1 MKSHHVL
8 SRYAVIVASALAAT
22 AADAGAQNTPP
33 NRAPAEIRT
42 SASADRSLD
51 PDLAIV
57 TVRFAAVGISP
68 LIAGHFVAARA
79 DSLRKAFQA
88 LGVPRDSIITGSRHN
103 SPAEPGSRVD
113 VVIGPGERFPNG
125 VYRIDTTY
133 RVRETLAVRIRDLSK
148 VGAVIDSAFA
158 HGVIDIPPIS
168 FVATN
173 TEDARLSA
181 TREATERVRA
191 KASAM
196 AAANGGRLGR
206 TISLSTDGGGYYD
219 DRDDIVAITSAAYS
233 AGRTTGAGTI
243 IVGPQIRITVTVT
256 GRWELTDGQ

>member
-1 MKSHHVL
+1 
-8 SRYAVIVASALAAT
+8 
-22 AADAGAQNTPP
+22 
-33 NRAPAEIRT
+33 
-42 SASADRSLD
+42 LD

-57 TVRFAAVGISP
+57 TVRFAAVGTSP
-68 LIAGHFVAARA
+68 LIAGRFVAARA
-79 DSLRKAFQA
+79 DSLRRAFQT

-103 SPAEPGSRVD
+103 SPVETASRVD

-125 VYRIDTTY
+125 AYRMDTTY
-133 RVRETLAVRIRDLSK
+133 RVRETLAIRIRDLSK
-148 VGAVIDSAFA
+148 VGPVIDSAFA

-181 TREATERVRA
+181 TREATQRVRA
-191 KASAM
+191 KATAM

-206 TISLSTDGGGYYD
+206 TIMLSTDGGGGYYD
-219 DRDDIVAITSAAYS
+219 DRDDLVAITSAAYT